1 MKYIEITIH
10 TNTLGSEIISEI
22 LWEYTDQGVAISD
35 VNDIL
40 ELDRM
45 KKGTWDYVDEE
56 LLKNKDADVLVK
68 GFIPADTPETV
79 AEIERRVL
87 SLKDFIEF
95 PIGSLETVKREI
107 DGDEWLY
114 KWKENFKPIHI
125 GNIVVCP
132 EWIKYEPKENEKIVK
147 LDSNMAFGTGEHE
160 TTSMC
165 VEMLAKYVKP
175 DDTVIDVGCGSG
187 ILGISA
193 SKLGAKKVIMT
204 DIDECATSASE
215 HNVKLNNVFNAE
227 IFLKNLLDDDETVG
241 DVVVANIMAEIL
253 VGFSKDIKKNVSK
266 DGIVILSGILTT
278 KAELVKDAYILAGF
292 THLETKI
299 KGEWCCEVF
308 KN

>member
-1 MKYIEITIH
+1 M
-10 TNTLGSEIISEI
+10 
-22 LWEYTDQGVAISD
+22 WEYTDQGVAISD
-35 VNDIL
+35 INDIL

-56 LLKNKDADVLVK
+56 LLSKKDTDVLVR
-68 GFIPADTPETV
+68 GFVPADMPQTV
-79 AEIERRVL
+79 QELEARIIA
-87 SLKDFIEF
+87 LKDFIDE
-95 PIGSLETVKREI
+95 PLGSLETVKREI
-107 DGDEWLY
+107 DGDEWLT
-114 KWKENFKPIHI
+114 KWKENFKPIRI
-125 GNIVVCP
+125 GKIVVCP
-132 EWIKYEPKENEKIVK
+132 EWIKYDEKDGEYIVK

-165 VEMLAKYVKP
+165 VEMLAEFVKP

-215 HNVKLNNVFNAE
+215 HNVKLNNVSNAE

-253 VGFSKDIKKNVSK
+253 VGFSKDIKKNVK
-266 DGIVILSGILTT
+266 NNGIIILSGILLS
-278 KAELVKDAYILAGF
+278 KEDLVLNAYVSAGF
-292 THLETKI
+292 SHLKTVK
-299 KGEWCCEVF
+299 KGEWCCMVF

>member
-1 MKYIEITIH
+1 MKYIEITVR
-10 TNTLGSEIISEI
+10 TNTFGSELVSDIM
-22 LWEYTDQGVAISD
+22 WEYTDQGVAISD
-35 VNDIL
+35 INDIL

-56 LLKNKDADVLVK
+56 LLSKKDTDVLVR
-68 GFIPADTPETV
+68 GFVPADMPQTV
-79 AEIERRVL
+79 QELEARIIA
-87 SLKDFIEF
+87 LKDFIDE
-95 PIGSLETVKREI
+95 PLGSLETVKREI
-107 DGDEWLY
+107 DGDEWLT
-114 KWKENFKPIHI
+114 KWKENFKPIRI
-125 GNIVVCP
+125 GKIVVCP
-132 EWIKYEPKENEKIVK
+132 EWIKYDEKDGEYIVK

-165 VEMLAKYVKP
+165 VEMLAEFVKP

-215 HNVKLNNVFNAE
+215 HNVKLNNVSNAE

-253 VGFSKDIKKNVSK
+253 VGFSKDIKKNVK
-266 DGIVILSGILTT
+266 NNGIIILSGILLS
-278 KAELVKDAYILAGF
+278 KEDLVLNAYVSAGF
-292 THLETKI
+292 SHVKTVK
-299 KGEWCCEVF
+299 KGEWCCMVF